1 MEKGGASVSMDAAAS
16 MDMWDWE
23 VLPDQLSSSSHGG
36 GGHGRRVL
44 GAQETEE
51 SNLDAAAADMAVD
64 DECKDIGVDVA
75 VPAETKTSQ
84 EETMA
89 AKVTEEEEEEAFQ
102 GSDAKVVDGDD
113 DGGGEEEEEEEEEG
127 KKAGA
132 ECVVFRVG
140 KLRVN
145 GIGALCSFG
154 VAAAATVCV
163 FLVGGRLQHH
173 HRQQQQHKIQLQLY
187 GDDKVNLVTHFQSY
201 VSTFYQIHHQSFSFV
216 YGRLL
221 FFLI

>member
-1 MEKGGASVSMDAAAS
+1 

-102 GSDAKVVDGDD
+102 GSDAKVVDGAPPLSNNGFLRSLPLYPATTTSSRPRAPPPSPREPLRPPPP
-113 DGGGEEEEEEEEEG
+113 GG
-127 KKAGA
+127 
-132 ECVVFRVG
+132 
-140 KLRVN
+140 LP
-145 GIGALCSFG
+145 
-154 VAAAATVCV
+154 
-163 FLVGGRLQHH
+163 
-173 HRQQQQHKIQLQLY
+173 LQL
-187 GDDKVNLVTHFQSY
+187 
-201 VSTFYQIHHQSFSFV
+201 
-216 YGRLL
+216 RLL
-221 FFLI
+221 LFLLRSCRFSGPPAQALAAEAADAASRPRRGHRPSRLPRQARHLRPRVRAVPP